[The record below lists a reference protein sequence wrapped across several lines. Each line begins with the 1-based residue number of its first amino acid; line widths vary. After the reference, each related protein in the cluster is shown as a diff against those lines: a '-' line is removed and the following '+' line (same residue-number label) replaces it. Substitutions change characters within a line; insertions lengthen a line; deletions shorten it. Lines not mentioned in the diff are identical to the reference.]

1 MFDFDTPIDRR
12 GTWCIQWDYIG
23 DLFGADDLLPF
34 TIADMDFATAPCVIQ
49 ALQKRVD
56 HGILGYSS
64 WQHEE
69 FLGAI
74 RHWYQQ
80 QFNCEINTNWMV
92 YGPSVMYMV
101 SQLIR
106 IWSEP
111 GEGIVVHTP
120 AYNNFYK
127 IIQENQRQLLSC
139 PFEKQGNDWVCD
151 MDQLEALLSQ
161 PQTKILLLCSPHNP
175 TGKVWRYSE
184 LKTMSE
190 LCKRYNVSVISDEI
204 HMDILRGETKHI
216 PWSEVATTRWA
227 LITSAS
233 KTFNLTA
240 LTGAYGFIYDDH
252 SRAVYSH
259 QLMQCNGLSSPA
271 IFSILAHIAA
281 YREGQLWLDALRDYL
296 NGNLNYIAQELNA
309 AFPQLN
315 WQPSQA
321 TYLAW
326 IDLRNLHIDDDK
338 LQQILIHEEKIA
350 IMPGRIYGE
359 VGNGFLRFNAG
370 CPRSKVELGIQK
382 LISALKKLC

>member
-1 MFDFDTPIDRR
+1 MFDFDTPIDRH
-12 GTWCIQWDYIG
+12 GTWCIQWDYVG

-80 QFNCEINTNWMV
+80 QFNCEINTNWIV

-106 IWSEP
+106 LWSEP
-111 GEGIVVHTP
+111 GESIVVHTP

-127 IIQENQRQLLSC
+127 IIQGNQRQLLSC
-139 PFEKQGNDWVCD
+139 PFKKQDNDWVCD

-161 PQTKILLLCSPHNP
+161 PETKILLLCSPHNP
-175 TGKVWRYSE
+175 TGKVWSHSE

-190 LCKRYNVSVISDEI
+190 LCQRYNVSVISDEI

-233 KTFNLTA
+233 KTFNLTS

-252 SRAVYSH
+252 SRAAYSH
-259 QLMQCNGLSSPA
+259 QLMQRYGLSSPA
-271 IFSILAHIAA
+271 IFSISAHIAA
-281 YREGQLWLDALRDYL
+281 YREGQPWLDALRDYL
-296 NGNLNYIAQELNA
+296 SGNLNYIAQELNA

-315 WQPSQA
+315 WQPPQA

-326 IDLRNLHIDDDK
+326 IDLRNLHIGDDK
-338 LQQILIHEEKIA
+338 LQQILIHEEKVA

-359 VGNGFLRFNAG
+359 AGNGFLRFNAG
-370 CPRSKVELGIQK
+370 CSRSKVELGIQK